1 MRSSAARVRAAQGKI
16 VNRECCKSETKT
28 FAGQDFSPRVLQVQ
42 GLQLCLDGRPVFL
55 DAGRRCAGAP
65 LRSQLFCVSMCLGGG
80 RGGGGR
86 RRVVS
91 LLFRGPP
98 DTRRGAPG
106 SAAWQAQRSRT
117 FMYTYLY
124 MCMRVYTCVHACIHV
139 HVNTSVCRGGS
150 AVHAT
155 PPRAPSAP
163 SAVRV

>member
-80 RGGGGR
+80 RGGEGGG
-86 RRVVS
+86 VS
-91 LLFRGPP
+91 CLSCSAALLIHAAARLAV
-98 DTRRGAPG
+98 RRGRLSVAEPLCI
-106 SAAWQAQRSRT
+106 RI
-117 FMYTYLY
+117 YTCVCVCIRVYTHAY
-124 MCMRVYTCVHACIHV
+124 MCM
-139 HVNTSVCRGGS
+139 
-150 AVHAT
+150 
-155 PPRAPSAP
+155 
-163 SAVRV
+163 